1 VAEAKGVRSTGFAV
15 CPDASTL
22 AVLSRLIDSGD
33 LRVHVDDIYDLV
45 DAADAHSRLEQSHT
59 RGKLVLRV
67 ADE

>member
-1 VAEAKGVRSTGFAV
+1 MRSTGFAV

-22 AVLSRLIDSGD
+22 GVLSRLIESGD
-33 LRVHVDDIYDLV
+33 LRVHVDDIYDLADV
-45 DAADAHSRLEQSHT
+45 ADAHSRLEQSHT